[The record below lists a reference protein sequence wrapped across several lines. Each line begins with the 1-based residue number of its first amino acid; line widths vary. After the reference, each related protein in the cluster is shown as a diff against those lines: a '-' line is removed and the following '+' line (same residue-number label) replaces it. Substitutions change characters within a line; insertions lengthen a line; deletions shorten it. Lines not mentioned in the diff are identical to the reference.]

1 MGVFAFHWVW
11 NMMQLGLGQDA
22 GLVEGVEPVL
32 GAKRQAMG
40 GWAGGLRSLHYSF
53 LLTWSLVLQA
63 VDITEIPRKAPDGP
77 FLLQNPSQ
85 SSKVSLPSL
94 SSAWGMKI

>member
-1 MGVFAFHWVW
+1 MFAFHRVWVRIHVCLREW
-11 NMMQLGLGQDA
+11 NLFLGQRAKQRVA
-22 GLVEGVEPVL
+22 GQVGC
-32 GAKRQAMG
+32 
-40 GWAGGLRSLHYSF
+40 GLYTTLSF

-77 FLLQNPSQ
+77 FLLQSPSQ

-94 SSAWGMKI
+94 SSAWGMKV

>member
-40 GWAGGLRSLHYSF
+40 GWAGGLRSLHYS
-53 LLTWSLVLQA
+53 LLPL
-63 VDITEIPRKAPDGP
+63 
-77 FLLQNPSQ
+77 NPEPCP
-85 SSKVSLPSL
+85 PSC
-94 SSAWGMKI
+94 GHH